1 MNWSEEEYQDFL
13 KRKGVEPPPKRK
25 KPKQNKYSNKKTT
38 IDGITFDSKKEAHY
52 YLDLKRLKAA
62 GEIKDFGLQP
72 KYELQPKFTKNGKTY
87 KPINYY
93 ADFIV
98 DHNDGTTEIID
109 IKSAKSFKTEV
120 YRIKKKLF
128 EYRYPDKTIREIY

>member
-13 KRKGVEPPPKRK
+13 KRKGIEPPPKRK
-25 KPKQNKYSNKKTT
+25 GPKQSKYSNKKTT

-109 IKSAKSFKTEV
+109 IKGMETKTFSM
-120 YRIKKKLF
+120 KKKMF
-128 EYRYPDKTIREIY
+128 EYKYQDLKLRIIK

>member
-1 MNWSEEEYQDFL
+1 MIWSEEEYQDFL
-13 KRKGVEPPPKRK
+13 KRKGIEPPPKMRR
-25 KPKQNKYSNKKTT
+25 PKQSKYSNKKTT
-38 IDGITFDSKKEAHY
+38 IDGITFDSKREARY

-72 KYELQPKFTKNGKTY
+72 KYELQPKFKKNGETHQAITY
-87 KPINYY
+87 S

-109 IKSAKSFKTEV
+109 IKSAKNFKTEV